1 MATFLELLN
10 SGPQLGLGI
19 FYPAS
24 GIIERLGPDWDW
36 IWIDGQHGEL
46 AYADVLAAVRASN
59 LVKKPCVVRVPGHEA
74 GLIGKALDT
83 ATDAVMVPM
92 VENAKQAKAIVE
104 AAKFPP
110 LGCRSY
116 GARRLIDLHGRA
128 YAHSDRPHPL
138 LVCQIETEPGLK
150 NAASIA
156 AVEGVDALFF
166 GPDDMSLR
174 FGLPMDQPRPKG
186 YLDQALKTVAD
197 AAKAN
202 GKICGGVFGT
212 PESLSAAVEL
222 GYMLNVGTA
231 DSSILANGSKEI
243 ATSLRQSLAPTKAK
257 DANSTSDEQEVY

>member
-1 MATFLELLN
+1 MATFRELLN

-59 LVKKPCVVRVPGHEA
+59 LVKRPCVVRVPGHDA

-83 ATDAVMVPM
+83 AADAVMVPL
-92 VENAKQAKAIVE
+92 VEDAEQAKAIVD
-104 AAKFPP
+104 ASKFPP

-116 GARRLIDLHGRA
+116 GARRLIDLSGRG
-128 YAHSDRPHPL
+128 YAHSDSPGPL
-138 LVCQIETEPGLK
+138 LVCQIETEAGLK
-150 NAASIA
+150 NTASIS

-166 GPDDMSLR
+166 GPDDMALR
-174 FGLPMDQPRPKG
+174 CGLPMDQPRPKG
-186 YLDQALKTVAD
+186 YFDQALKTVAD

-212 PESLSAAVEL
+212 PGSLSAAVEL
-222 GYMLNVGTA
+222 GYTLNVGTV
-231 DSSILANGSKEI
+231 DSSLLANGSKEI
-243 ATSLRQSLAPTKAK
+243 VTSLRQCLTPAKAK
-257 DANSTSDEQEVY
+257 DADSTSYELGAY